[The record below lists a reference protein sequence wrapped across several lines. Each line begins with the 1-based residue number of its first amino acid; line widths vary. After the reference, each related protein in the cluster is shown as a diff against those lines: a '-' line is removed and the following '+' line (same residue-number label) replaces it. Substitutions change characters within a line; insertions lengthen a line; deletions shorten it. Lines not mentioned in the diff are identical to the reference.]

1 MKKVKLAVLGCG
13 FMGQGVHLPNF
24 LANPKCEVVGVCDVR
39 KGLATKVAERFGLRR
54 VWAGD
59 EELAQDPEVEAVAAI
74 VQHAGHPAIVMR
86 LLNAGKHVFT
96 EKPMADSADDAR
108 QMAAAAK
115 DADRVFMVAYMKR
128 YDPGVQWAR
137 NTMQQLMEAGQLGAL
152 TFARVHCFGG
162 DWIAGHPGTE
172 LRSEEPAP
180 RAQPR
185 FPSWL
190 PDGERGNYSGFN
202 NVYTHQLNLLR
213 FLLGRGR
220 VLGARRQAGAYLVTL
235 DFNGALASL
244 EAGGMKSRLWEE
256 ETLVCFQSGWL
267 RIETPP
273 PLLRNVPARVR
284 LYVAGREEI
293 IEPRPEW
300 RWAFEAEADHFLDCV
315 LAGQQPLSSG
325 EDSVDDVELVEQV
338 FRCLVSNA

>member
-1 MKKVKLAVLGCG
+1 MRKVKLAVLGCG
-13 FMGQGVHLPNF
+13 FMGQAVHLPNF
-24 LANPKCEVVGVCDVR
+24 LSNSKCEVLGVCDVR
-39 KGLATKVAERFGLRR
+39 KELAAKVAQRLGLRR
-54 VWAGD
+54 VWADD

-86 LLNAGKHVFT
+86 LLNAGKHVFI
-96 EKPMADSADDAR
+96 EKPMADSVDDAR
-108 QMAAAAK
+108 RMAAAARE
-115 DADRVFMVAYMKR
+115 AARILMVAYMKR

-137 NTMQQLMEAGQLGAL
+137 HIVQQLSQGELGQR

-162 DWIAGHPGTE
+162 DWSAGYPRTE
-172 LRSEEPAP
+172 LRTEEPAP
-180 RAQPR
+180 RAEPR

-190 PDGERGNYSGFN
+190 PQDEKGNYSGFN

-213 FLLGRGR
+213 FLLGAGR
-220 VLGARRQAGAYLVTL
+220 VLDAHRQGGVHLVTL
-235 DFNGALASL
+235 DFDGVLASL
-244 EAGGMKSRLWEE
+244 EAGSMNSRLWEE

-267 RIETPP
+267 RMETPP

-284 LYVAGREEI
+284 LYVAGRQEI
-293 IEPRPEW
+293 IQPRPEW
-300 RWAFEAEADHFLDCV
+300 RWAFEAEADHFLDCI

-325 EDSVDDVELVEQV
+325 EDSAEDVELVEQV